1 MDNEVV
7 EGIVIDV
14 CTRTFKLWS
23 DEGSERIV
31 TCETTE
37 QFMDVLEVVTDQLD
51 PDRIEYADL
60 SVYGKK
66 TK

>member
-37 QFMDVLEVVTDQLD
+37 QFMDVLEVVTDQLE

-66 TK
+66 A

>member
-23 DEGSERIV
+23 DEGSEKVV

-66 TK
+66 A

>member
-14 CTRTFKLWS
+14 CARTFKLWS

-66 TK
+66 A

>member
-14 CTRTFKLWS
+14 CTKTFKLWS
-23 DEGSERIV
+23 DEGSEKVV

-60 SVYGKK
+60 SDYGK
-66 TK
+66 

>member
-14 CTRTFKLWS
+14 CSRTFKLWS

-66 TK
+66 A

>member
-14 CTRTFKLWS
+14 CSRTFKLWS
-23 DEGSERIV
+23 DEGSEKVV

-60 SVYGKK
+60 NVYGKEAK
-66 TK
+66 

>member
-7 EGIVIDV
+7 DGIVIDV

-66 TK
+66 A

>member
-66 TK
+66 A

>member
-14 CTRTFKLWS
+14 CTKTFKLWS
-23 DEGSERIV
+23 DEGSEKVV

-66 TK
+66 A

>member
-14 CTRTFKLWS
+14 CTRTYKLWS

-66 TK
+66 A

>member
-1 MDNEVV
+1 MDNEVF

-66 TK
+66 A

>member
-37 QFMDVLEVVTDQLD
+37 QLMDVLEVVTDQLD

-66 TK
+66 A

>member
-14 CTRTFKLWS
+14 CTKTFKLWS

-66 TK
+66 A